1 MILDRTFLSPEVKQE
16 VRKQGSGL
24 GSAYKGC

>member
-1 MILDRTFLSPEVKQE
+1 MTLDRTFLSPEVKQE
-16 VRKQGSGL
+16 ASKQDSGL